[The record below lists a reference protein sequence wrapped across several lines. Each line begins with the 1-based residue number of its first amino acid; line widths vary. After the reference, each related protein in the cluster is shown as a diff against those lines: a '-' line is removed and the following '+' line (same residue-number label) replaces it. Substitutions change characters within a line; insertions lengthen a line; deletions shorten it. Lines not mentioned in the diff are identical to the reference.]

1 MHPGD
6 EQTGLTDPPYFDTLT
21 VQFRGDNYEV
31 ALPYCEVANGDIV
44 EINESTVNIAVFKE
58 GTKEVLKMAYED
70 FVAAV
75 EKAFDIKEI
84 VKLTVQLAE
93 SYNTIKIR

>member
-1 MHPGD
+1 MPSKD
-6 EQTGLTDPPYFDTLT
+6 EQNGLTDPPYFDTLT
-21 VQFRGDNYEV
+21 VKFRGDKYEV

-44 EINESTVNIAVFKE
+44 EINESTVSIAVLKE
-58 GTKEVLKMAYED
+58 GTKEVLKMAYTD

-84 VKLTVQLAE
+84 VKLTIQLAN
-93 SYNTIKIR
+93 SYDTIKIL

>member
-1 MHPGD
+1 MNSGD
-6 EQTGLTDPPYFDTLT
+6 EQNGLTDPPYFDTLT

-44 EINESTVNIAVFKE
+44 EINESAVSISVLNDGKPE
-58 GTKEVLKMAYED
+58 LLKMVYTD
-70 FVAAV
+70 FVSAV

-84 VKLTVQLAE
+84 IKLNIQLAN
-93 SYNTIKIR
+93 SYDTIKIL

>member
-1 MHPGD
+1 MYPGD
-6 EQTGLTDPPYFDTLT
+6 EQNGLTDPPYFDTLT

-44 EINESTVNIAVFKE
+44 EIDESTVSISVLNNK
-58 GTKEVLKMAYED
+58 KPEVLKMAYAD

-84 VKLTVQLAE
+84 IKLNIQLAS
-93 SYNTIKIR
+93 SYDSIKIL